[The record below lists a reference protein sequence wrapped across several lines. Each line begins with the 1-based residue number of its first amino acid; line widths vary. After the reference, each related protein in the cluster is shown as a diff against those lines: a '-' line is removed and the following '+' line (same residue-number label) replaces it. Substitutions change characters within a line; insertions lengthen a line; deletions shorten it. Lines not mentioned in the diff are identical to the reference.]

1 MGRGLMKR
9 NEPARGL
16 PAWSSKPP
24 SKTAKHVKNVS
35 ESVLV
40 MALLALLYSLLG
52 VGTVWG
58 QLF

>member
-9 NEPARGL
+9 IEPEWGL

-24 SKTAKHVKNVS
+24 SKTAKHVRNVS

-40 MALLALLYSLLG
+40 MAMLALLYGLLG
-52 VGTVWG
+52 VGAAWG
-58 QLF
+58 L